1 MAGLFDDVLGSAPA
15 SQSGSGLFDDVLT
28 KPPTDTQGDTSRGFT
43 RAFAQVPEL
52 AYGTGALIGLTGEKL
67 FGEGGISTATK
78 DYFANKFVAK
88 QAENQQYAPTVE
100 FTDAWDNLQQGNLAP
115 LADWL
120 QDSAGYVVGQGIQ
133 TVATGG
139 LGSIV
144 GKTVLKSA
152 TETAMAGAVAKAAD
166 TMVRSAAEKG
176 ITLSVET
183 ATQAAAKN
191 LASAIGAGVTLFA
204 QNLGMEAGDIYGGL
218 TEEAHKNNREI
229 TGDDLTRAWG
239 AAGAAAGTE
248 VLTDMLGLGALTG
261 RIKIGG
267 KGVQE
272 MTGAG
277 GRLARA
283 GTAAAVG
290 MPVEGAQE
298 WVQTGLEQYGAGK
311 PLDTPEAAKERINA
325 AAVGALGGGLMGGG
339 IGAIQGAP
347 DTDAAIRAAQDV
359 AFGQSTDT
367 ATAAIDAYTTGNMG
381 PTGLLGAPSAG
392 PTLIAGEAGVGTPE
406 QQAAFAAQQD
416 AERLAAM
423 TAPADAAPTGLMGSI
438 PIVGQPTIT
447 PDVSGGRTDTTGVR
461 ADDLLIPD
469 TAQPATEPL
478 VVPQTRVLSDI
489 EAYQAAQQKQV
500 RGELLSS
507 YERTILDAGPM
518 ATPSKLVTEPARGM
532 SAAEIVQRQGDRIPQ
547 QPMPVT
553 QRQLAQEEQP
563 GVAITVAGNAN
574 GVPVISTQSA
584 EQTSVLTAAL
594 KAVGIKPHTIND
606 GTVRVPKATPPEALQ
621 QVIDRVN
628 TQFAQPRGQA
638 QPGPT
643 QGAPNGQG
651 LQDTQTTPEAVAVA
665 EVFGTGAQLRTASE
679 VPQPGERVS
688 TTMRAAL
695 TQIGRLTGTKVV
707 FVSAEGA
714 DGATR
719 SKDGNTVYINVRSSI
734 NPLQVLGHETTHVLK
749 KKHREAWAAIR
760 AAVSAS
766 VDDMALAEFGR
777 DYWGIANPERAGS
790 IPTGTGLTAWLD
802 QRPDVVGVTSTEAT
816 LRDFLMDEMISDLG
830 GGRFSDP
837 EFWNNVFARIE
848 QQHGRE
854 QAKTI
859 IQRLV
864 AAVKELIAKF
874 MIIAKRD
881 GFAEFKTEG
890 MIAQRV
896 TPEQLREI
904 QKAIESA
911 YAGFISAERTNEP
924 AGYVRGAATP
934 ATGAAP
940 GTQGTQGDDELAEL
954 EAAQQSTPR
963 SEFGSYPKVQALG
976 KPRSFL
982 PGIVRRDA
990 DDKWSFVDKK
1000 TGDEYSYPTN
1010 AQAKTAME
1018 QMARGVQESPRRA
1031 DFTNQNLPARW
1042 PTAVGSTASVND
1054 DLRSDLAT
1062 LKLDQEQYEAAVNAV
1077 MAEVGMHSPDI
1088 ANGTLDEKAE
1098 HIVKRMVDNLL
1109 WLFDKIPATERNR
1122 MKLWYDG
1129 ARSIAEDWAHIY
1141 NISESQAAGILAV
1154 LSPQKDWYMNVTLA
1168 ERILD
1173 ILDKQMG
1180 HKFDQKMSAA
1190 AFAFMSSKA
1199 PVDGDKQQVA
1209 KNKQKTRN
1217 AYDAIQGK
1225 TLEQVMATGD
1235 QLQMGLWI
1243 RSFDEAYHDPRHAI
1257 ITPEGGFGE
1266 VKGTKGGEDTVRAWG
1281 SFGSIGKAASIYAN
1295 GTPAN
1300 INEQLGGEH
1309 KVRNF
1314 YNNIFSPKDARFITI
1329 DTHAVAAAL
1338 GRALSGNDDAVA
1350 DNFGKTGGTN
1360 VTGMAG
1366 TYALYYEAYVR
1377 AAKARGVLPRE
1388 MQSITWEAV
1397 RGLFRPEFKGKKE
1410 NVLFID
1416 NIWQRVDAGK
1426 LTARQARNRILT
1438 DTGIDKPTWWHDDED
1453 YVDVLSPK
1461 SYEQSRPA
1469 FEGATVVFE
1478 VAPNPDNTEQKTRWD
1493 SLPKNTK
1500 DEISYSVAWRV
1511 LSRILASFN
1520 DANMKGELHAQNG
1533 GYGPDTN
1540 ASLALWFNKRAS
1552 GTKIGQMLQL
1562 AGYALDQKEMMR
1574 TAHKEFD
1581 TGRVTQPV
1589 KGTKKRAADPGGA
1602 KIKSTLMDAVVI
1614 ALPKGLSQAQIHD
1627 IYATIRSN
1635 VFDANG
1641 HTAGGHS
1648 TSDGSM
1654 IILNRQDDAEYGI
1667 DMTGAQLMNAID
1679 LSLAGKYDVSHG
1691 KLHVDFASQ
1700 GDNDYGIPRRSKSSR
1715 VSGKTLSGSSL
1726 RARADQFRSEAETLL
1741 ETLIAAAEQRSGP
1754 DAASSRP
1761 AGESP
1766 ASQSLPR
1773 YGRPADRHAVGVT
1786 GVHYSREQ
1794 RPELSS
1800 RYFGT
1805 GLKGQERLRVA
1816 AATDPRIKRR
1826 LYFYANTG
1834 RGISPEADVGSHA
1847 HTVGLD
1853 NVYDMDVDPLRLY
1866 VQPAEGQ
1873 PYRSVDMRMNDFESA
1888 VIDAGYDGYMTREF
1902 GTGGA
1907 VVLLGDHSV
1916 PVQYEGAGARPDT
1929 ETTPAPR
1936 YSDLQKLRREIAAN
1950 RALPSGRLSGLE
1962 WKRILMREMPEVDPR
1977 WLDNAAY
1984 YYKGDLLAGA
1994 EEATGATVSVMEN
2007 VERADISHSA
2017 PRVPIREYDN
2027 LVQGGN
2033 IRLFNDTR
2041 YKISE
2046 QDVSTAL
2053 AFVRAGASALFI
2065 DDAKID
2071 VTFSSVSDLGGN
2083 LGLAD
2088 NAGGRSTVGIRVA
2101 TLRDV
2106 IRGMDTSE
2114 GQRASA
2120 PWLATLIAHELVH
2133 VRQFETGYFKQFGE
2147 AELDKFY
2154 RGKWAS
2160 RPWEKQAAAAE
2171 RSIGQQIIED
2181 LVGQGVLH
2189 PDVAARNP
2197 LAPRDSTVQ
2206 RSEIRTQAD
2215 AIKAM
2220 TEDQR
2225 DNLDPYEFGYR
2236 GYVLYEAEKMMPKK
2250 DGTFKSVNENNSFAL
2265 WQEADAVVN
2274 VDGKPFLATK
2284 QEDPD
2289 DDADEGLYVWS
2300 FSDPESGGAGADVQT
2315 DWSDKTEAVAQLR
2328 EKLGGVQR
2336 SERRT
2341 PWYYSELARAVD
2353 NAPAKAF
2360 TTGKQ
2365 FAVWIQSNS
2374 GKLGVKKQEI
2384 EATGITDWLQT
2395 RDRVTREDVAAY
2407 LEQGGVQLTETV
2419 LGDGEPTWFV
2429 RDLGTVLKRGFATEQ
2444 EAIDWVDENA
2454 GPTARV
2460 AQNDERTG
2468 GAKFADYQLP
2478 GGTGYK
2484 EWLLTLP
2491 ASSAAPTR
2499 IEYRQ
2504 IDENGNATIV
2514 TVNPETAEK
2523 WRSQGKEVET
2533 VTVADE
2539 LAAKKA
2545 GQFVSSHFDQPNIL
2559 AHIRTNER
2567 TDADGRRVLFIEEI
2581 QSDWAQKGRKEGFG
2595 KSESAKITGE
2605 VFQQESGDWAVQWA
2619 DGNFSGGYDRASAER
2634 IAAAGKSNARAG
2646 VPSAPFVTDTKSW
2659 TALALKRM
2667 ISHAVEQGFDAIA
2680 WAEGSVHTGRW
2691 GTERIQWTTTPDGLF
2706 RVSGESQ
2713 VGGVA
2718 GGIDLE
2724 AEGRARGLTKEN
2736 SKLIDSKEMLRD
2748 IVASVASE
2756 GQDVAKLT
2764 DKLWTRMQTEP
2775 EGVSHPRKEGFEG
2788 YYDAIVPQVAKKLG
2802 ATIGVVSFSLDH
2814 NAANND
2820 MKEWRGADSA
2830 VMRVLHNGGEI
2841 YVSYRGQEDLVRSE
2855 SELREYIQ
2863 ENGTPDGY
2871 YLGDKQG
2878 STEQPGF
2885 AITDALREAD
2895 IPLFSTRRTV
2905 EETTASFTD
2914 AVRAY
2919 FKAPQPQP
2927 VALAE
2932 VTPASLQIWG
2942 WRDLPLVVEP
2952 EVIEKMF
2959 YDHGVTIPQ
2968 LGKLP
2973 AMLHR
2978 PMMIFADEKNGSL
2991 VFAGDDFKSGKVAIV
3006 AMKPDRNNANMVV
3019 TGYAP
3024 ANGWD
3029 EITKRL
3035 MRGELIYRDT
3045 SKTVPES
3052 VRQVVTAAQKKYAQ
3066 VGRRL
3071 PRELLQGSGL
3081 QNDSLDGTRSGTLG
3095 PTANPARAVLER
3107 AYSILGQSDLVK
3119 FEREEFGDS
3128 PRFSTPRATWT
3139 PERIDRL
3146 MSKYAY
3152 TMKDDRTKAY
3162 AAWISPDDFLNLTAS
3177 NAEREIIESETR
3189 ALSVADLAAQ
3199 TQELFL
3205 YIRPEGLA
3213 VGERIVV
3220 EDHEGRHRMV
3230 ALKRAGVTRVPVV
3243 LAFYGGARTG
3253 LPIVPKGY
3261 LERQRYASEWEA
3273 AGPGEVFDAIPI
3285 DYEHEQQLR
3294 DTFGGPGDVQF
3305 STPRHQIPQM
3315 WQDNSK
3321 LDAWDNLTRKLQDK
3335 LIDTKRIVAAIR
3347 EAGIAIKDKF
3357 DPYLQETLFHGRAA
3371 TAVGKFAEDE
3381 LRPLYVE
3388 MQARGVTVKEF
3399 DDYLWA
3405 RHATERNAQIAK
3417 INPGMPDGG
3426 SGLTNQQAAD
3436 VLAGRAVT
3444 VGTGANQRTIQL
3456 QPARMASYAAL
3467 AARVDAITKRTTDLL
3482 VSSGLES
3489 QATIDKWRAT
3499 YGNYVPLM
3507 RDMESDDNYS
3517 GAMNL
3522 GMGTGQGFNVKGSA
3536 SKRAQGS
3543 ERDVVDVLANVAM
3556 QRERAITRAEKNRVS
3571 TAVYGLALTATNPE
3585 FWLPIN
3591 PDSNNPALQ
3600 QKVEDELVMMGLSRT
3615 DAAAIAKEPTQ
3626 TYIDK
3631 NGMTAQRINP
3641 QLRGRDNVLALR
3653 VNGQDRYVFFSSD
3666 ERAQQM
3672 VRNLKNLD
3680 NEQMG
3685 EIMSHVAKVTRYFS
3699 SINTQ
3704 FNPVFGLTN
3713 GIRDLGTGMLN
3724 LSSTPLKGQRKRV
3737 LAYAISALRGIYSD
3751 LRDHRAGRQPTSR
3764 WALEFEEFQRE
3775 GGQTGY
3781 RDMFATSKDRAE
3793 AIAKEIQNAGK
3804 GASLLALDEKR
3815 SPIFGWLSD
3824 YNTSIENAIRLAAYK
3839 VAKEDGMSIEQSAS
3853 LAKNLTVNF
3862 NKKGLAAT
3870 QAGAMYAFFNA
3881 AVQGTARIGATMVKR
3896 DPQTGKVGLTD
3907 AGKKIAYGG
3916 VMFGVMQALMLSLA
3930 GYDDEEPPQFI
3941 REKNIIIPMGYR
3953 GKYIS
3958 LPMPLGFHVI
3968 PNLGRIPTEFILNGF
3983 RKPGD
3988 RMVQLFR
3995 VVADAFNPIGSS
4007 TPLQMVTP
4015 TIVDPLAAMAENR
4028 DWSGKSIYKED
4039 FNKMEPT
4046 AGWTRKKDTA
4056 SDLSKWLSYS
4066 TNYITGGGKYG
4077 IGVASPTPDQIDY
4090 LIGQATG
4097 GVGRESLKLWQAA
4110 KTPLTGEDL
4119 PMYKF
4124 PVAGR
4129 FIGNT
4134 SGQESQAAKFYD
4146 NLKRIGEHDSALK
4159 EIKRAKDSAA
4169 YTEYMRENPDA
4180 RQVKLADKASR
4191 DVSLLKKQ
4199 KRDALEKGDAALV
4212 RNIEKQLE
4220 SRIGYY
4226 NKQLG
4231 ASER

>member
-628 TQFAQPRGQA
+628 IQFTPPRT
-638 QPGPT
+638 PPT
-643 QGAPNGQG
+643 QGEQNGQG

-1627 IYATIRSN
+1627 IYVTIRSN

-1754 DAASSRP
+1754 DATSSRP

-1773 YGRPADRHAVGVT
+1773 YGRAADRHAVSVT

-1794 RPELSS
+1794 RDTLSS
-1800 RYFGT
+1800 AYFGT
-1805 GLKGQERLRVA
+1805 GLKGQERLRVR

-1834 RGISPEADVGSHA
+1834 RGITPEADVGSHA

-1853 NVYDMDVDPLRLY
+1853 NVYDMDVDALRLY
-1866 VQPAEGQ
+1866 PPVGET
-1873 PYRSVDMRMNDFESA
+1873 YRSVDQRMNDFESA
-1888 VIDAGYDGYMTREF
+1888 VLDAGYDGYMTREF
-1902 GTGGA
+1902 GLGGA
-1907 VVLLGDHSV
+1907 AVLLGDHSV
-1916 PVQYEGAGARPDT
+1916 PVQYEGAGARPDVAP
-1929 ETTPAPR
+1929 TPAPQ
-1936 YSDLQKLRREIAAN
+1936 YSDLQKLRRQIAEN

-1962 WKRILMREMPEVDPR
+1962 WKRVMQREMPEVDPR
-1977 WLDNAAY
+1977 WLDNSEM
-1984 YYKGDLLAGA
+1984 YYKGDLLKGA
-1994 EEATGATVSVMEN
+1994 EEAAQDPAVDVP
-2007 VERADISHSA
+2007 DIPAQLSTSRNPINGRDMGLMYESGLSGRA
-2017 PRVPIREYDN
+2017 PRNTRE
-2027 LVQGGN
+2027 V
-2033 IRLFNDTR
+2033 
-2041 YKISE
+2041 YKLMS
-2046 QDVSTAL
+2046 L
-2053 AFVRAGASALFI
+2053 
-2065 DDAKID
+2065 
-2071 VTFSSVSDLGGN
+2071 
-2083 LGLAD
+2083 
-2088 NAGGRSTVGIRVA
+2088 
-2101 TLRDV
+2101 
-2106 IRGMDTSE
+2106 
-2114 GQRASA
+2114 
-2120 PWLATLIAHELVH
+2120 P
-2133 VRQFETGYFKQFGE
+2133 
-2147 AELDKFY
+2147 
-2154 RGKWAS
+2154 AS
-2160 RPWEKQAAAAE
+2160 RPGVVTPLFAKPPGSKTRAGFVFGKWYPALAQKVAIGNKDLAYRPGHHAVSLPIFDQGKGTVKGEQRVWVLAEMPAITTKTQRESDTSPALPNGMRSGVTSRVLGSNESYNFKTNPSASDEAGGWPISGSMRLVRVLSDAEVAEILSDAGMDHQIDNSRTGVDDERAATLNAQAQQVAGAE
-2171 RSIGQQIIED
+2171 D
-2181 LVGQGVLH
+2181 
-2189 PDVAARNP
+2189 
-2197 LAPRDSTVQ
+2197 VQ
-2206 RSEIRTQAD
+2206 RSEQRLAPNGKPSKLNEQQWAQVRTPEFKAWFGDWEKHARADNPVGSLWSDDSVSKIVDENGEPLVVYHGTQQGGFDIFRSEKGDKHRSPMLFATAD
-2215 AIKAM
+2215 AGTA
-2220 TEDQR
+2220 R
-2225 DNLDPYEFGYR
+2225 SYSGRP
-2236 GYVLYEAEKMMPKK
+2236 AEI
-2250 DGTFKSVNENNSFAL
+2250 
-2265 WQEADAVVN
+2265 AVVSEDKVARWDELRTKQAYNQKLTIEEHKELIQLDGIFN
-2274 VDGKPFLATK
+2274 VDGFSPEDTQRGIYHLFLNIRNPNESDFEGANWDGDAT
-2284 QEDPD
+2284 
-2289 DDADEGLYVWS
+2289 GLYEVIDENDEEYVYADDGRRLMDDFDSDDIIAYWKTKDPS
-2300 FSDPESGGAGADVQT
+2300 RNLTKHPAFIGETTNSVGEDAKRMKMDGAIIRNVVDDGGKHGYGVDPSDVFVFFDSNQVKSATQNTGAFSRTDPSI
-2315 DWSDKTEAVAQLR
+2315 LR
-2328 EKLGGVQR
+2328 
-2336 SERRT
+2336 ST
-2341 PWYYSELARAVD
+2341 PRFYSQLARSVSD
-2353 NAPAKAF
+2353 APAKMDGQPAS
-2360 TTGKQ
+2360 Q
-2365 FAVWIQSNS
+2365 WVAWINGNAS
-2374 GKLGVKKQEI
+2374 KLGVKKEEI
-2384 EATGITDWLQT
+2384 QWSGVLDWLGLRGKERTT
-2395 RDRVTREDVAAY
+2395 RSDVGEY
-2407 LEQGGVQLTETV
+2407 LEQGGVQVETV
-2419 LGDGEPTWFV
+2419 TLENQFDEDNPTLPDGMMVIDAKELDADEHTQA
-2429 RDLGTVLKRGFATEQ
+2429 KRHKFAVVDEESGKPYGYGNTEQ
-2444 EAIDWVDENA
+2444 DAIDDA
-2454 GPTARV
+2454 Y
-2460 AQNDERTG
+2460 G
-2468 GAKFADYQLP
+2468 GYPEKFNTQGAVKFAQYVPP
-2478 GGTGYK
+2478 GSAGGYR
-2484 EWLLTLP
+2484 EVLLTLP
-2491 ASSAAPTR
+2491 SDNAYDKGELTAFQR
-2499 IEYRQ
+2499 KM
-2504 IDENGNATIV
+2504 IDKYDTLN
-2514 TVNPETAEK
+2514 
-2523 WRSQGKEVET
+2523 WRDS
-2533 VTVADE
+2533 
-2539 LAAKKA
+2539 
-2545 GQFVSSHFDQPNIL
+2545 
-2559 AHIRTNER
+2559 
-2567 TDADGRRVLFIEEI
+2567 
-2581 QSDWAQKGRKEGFG
+2581 
-2595 KSESAKITGE
+2595 
-2605 VFQQESGDWAVQWA
+2605 
-2619 DGNFSGGYDRASAER
+2619 NF
-2634 IAAAGKSNARAG
+2634 
-2646 VPSAPFVTDTKSW
+2646 VPSA
-2659 TALALKRM
+2659 
-2667 ISHAVEQGFDAIA
+2667 IA
-2680 WAEGSVHTGRW
+2680 
-2691 GTERIQWTTTPDGLF
+2691 
-2706 RVSGESQ
+2706 
-2713 VGGVA
+2713 
-2718 GGIDLE
+2718 
-2724 AEGRARGLTKEN
+2724 
-2736 SKLIDSKEMLRD
+2736 
-2748 IVASVASE
+2748 
-2756 GQDVAKLT
+2756 
-2764 DKLWTRMQTEP
+2764 
-2775 EGVSHPRKEGFEG
+2775 
-2788 YYDAIVPQVAKKLG
+2788 
-2802 ATIGVVSFSLDH
+2802 
-2814 NAANND
+2814 
-2820 MKEWRGADSA
+2820 
-2830 VMRVLHNGGEI
+2830 
-2841 YVSYRGQEDLVRSE
+2841 
-2855 SELREYIQ
+2855 
-2863 ENGTPDGY
+2863 
-2871 YLGDKQG
+2871 
-2878 STEQPGF
+2878 
-2885 AITDALREAD
+2885 
-2895 IPLFSTRRTV
+2895 
-2905 EETTASFTD
+2905 
-2914 AVRAY
+2914 
-2919 FKAPQPQP
+2919 
-2927 VALAE
+2927 
-2932 VTPASLQIWG
+2932 
-2942 WRDLPLVVEP
+2942 
-2952 EVIEKMF
+2952 
-2959 YDHGVTIPQ
+2959 
-2968 LGKLP
+2968 
-2973 AMLHR
+2973 
-2978 PMMIFADEKNGSL
+2978 
-2991 VFAGDDFKSGKVAIV
+2991 
-3006 AMKPDRNNANMVV
+3006 
-3019 TGYAP
+3019 
-3024 ANGWD
+3024 
-3029 EITKRL
+3029 
-3035 MRGELIYRDT
+3035 
-3045 SKTVPES
+3045 
-3052 VRQVVTAAQKKYAQ
+3052 
-3066 VGRRL
+3066 
-3071 PRELLQGSGL
+3071 
-3081 QNDSLDGTRSGTLG
+3081 
-3095 PTANPARAVLER
+3095 
-3107 AYSILGQSDLVK
+3107 
-3119 FEREEFGDS
+3119 
-3128 PRFSTPRATWT
+3128 
-3139 PERIDRL
+3139 
-3146 MSKYAY
+3146 MS
-3152 TMKDDRTKAY
+3152 
-3162 AAWISPDDFLNLTAS
+3162 
-3177 NAEREIIESETR
+3177 
-3189 ALSVADLAAQ
+3189 
-3199 TQELFL
+3199 
-3205 YIRPEGLA
+3205 
-3213 VGERIVV
+3213 
-3220 EDHEGRHRMV
+3220 
-3230 ALKRAGVTRVPVV
+3230 
-3243 LAFYGGARTG
+3243 
-3253 LPIVPKGY
+3253 
-3261 LERQRYASEWEA
+3261 
-3273 AGPGEVFDAIPI
+3273 
-3285 DYEHEQQLR
+3285 
-3294 DTFGGPGDVQF
+3294 
-3305 STPRHQIPQM
+3305 
-3315 WQDNSK
+3315 
-3321 LDAWDNLTRKLQDK
+3321 
-3335 LIDTKRIVAAIR
+3335 
-3347 EAGIAIKDKF
+3347 
-3357 DPYLQETLFHGRAA
+3357 
-3371 TAVGKFAEDE
+3371 
-3381 LRPLYVE
+3381 
-3388 MQARGVTVKEF
+3388 
-3399 DDYLWA
+3399 
-3405 RHATERNAQIAK
+3405 
-3417 INPGMPDGG
+3417 
-3426 SGLTNQQAAD
+3426 
-3436 VLAGRAVT
+3436 
-3444 VGTGANQRTIQL
+3444 RTIC
-3456 QPARMASYAAL
+3456 ASA
-3467 AARVDAITKRTTDLL
+3467 DD
-3482 VSSGLES
+3482 
-3489 QATIDKWRAT
+3489 
-3499 YGNYVPLM
+3499 PL
-3507 RDMESDDNYS
+3507 
-3517 GAMNL
+3517 
-3522 GMGTGQGFNVKGSA
+3522 
-3536 SKRAQGS
+3536 
-3543 ERDVVDVLANVAM
+3543 
-3556 QRERAITRAEKNRVS
+3556 
-3571 TAVYGLALTATNPE
+3571 
-3585 FWLPIN
+3585 
-3591 PDSNNPALQ
+3591 
-3600 QKVEDELVMMGLSRT
+3600 
-3615 DAAAIAKEPTQ
+3615 
-3626 TYIDK
+3626 
-3631 NGMTAQRINP
+3631 
-3641 QLRGRDNVLALR
+3641 
-3653 VNGQDRYVFFSSD
+3653 
-3666 ERAQQM
+3666 
-3672 VRNLKNLD
+3672 
-3680 NEQMG
+3680 
-3685 EIMSHVAKVTRYFS
+3685 
-3699 SINTQ
+3699 
-3704 FNPVFGLTN
+3704 
-3713 GIRDLGTGMLN
+3713 
-3724 LSSTPLKGQRKRV
+3724 
-3737 LAYAISALRGIYSD
+3737 
-3751 LRDHRAGRQPTSR
+3751 
-3764 WALEFEEFQRE
+3764 
-3775 GGQTGY
+3775 
-3781 RDMFATSKDRAE
+3781 
-3793 AIAKEIQNAGK
+3793 
-3804 GASLLALDEKR
+3804 
-3815 SPIFGWLSD
+3815 
-3824 YNTSIENAIRLAAYK
+3824 
-3839 VAKEDGMSIEQSAS
+3839 
-3853 LAKNLTVNF
+3853 
-3862 NKKGLAAT
+3862 
-3870 QAGAMYAFFNA
+3870 
-3881 AVQGTARIGATMVKR
+3881 
-3896 DPQTGKVGLTD
+3896 
-3907 AGKKIAYGG
+3907 
-3916 VMFGVMQALMLSLA
+3916 
-3930 GYDDEEPPQFI
+3930 
-3941 REKNIIIPMGYR
+3941 
-3953 GKYIS
+3953 
-3958 LPMPLGFHVI
+3958 
-3968 PNLGRIPTEFILNGF
+3968 
-3983 RKPGD
+3983 RKP
-3988 RMVQLFR
+3988 
-3995 VVADAFNPIGSS
+3995 
-4007 TPLQMVTP
+4007 
-4015 TIVDPLAAMAENR
+4015 
-4028 DWSGKSIYKED
+4028 
-4039 FNKMEPT
+4039 
-4046 AGWTRKKDTA
+4046 
-4056 SDLSKWLSYS
+4056 
-4066 TNYITGGGKYG
+4066 
-4077 IGVASPTPDQIDY
+4077 
-4090 LIGQATG
+4090 
-4097 GVGRESLKLWQAA
+4097 
-4110 KTPLTGEDL
+4110 
-4119 PMYKF
+4119 
-4124 PVAGR
+4124 
-4129 FIGNT
+4129 
-4134 SGQESQAAKFYD
+4134 
-4146 NLKRIGEHDSALK
+4146 
-4159 EIKRAKDSAA
+4159 
-4169 YTEYMRENPDA
+4169 
-4180 RQVKLADKASR
+4180 
-4191 DVSLLKKQ
+4191 
-4199 KRDALEKGDAALV
+4199 
-4212 RNIEKQLE
+4212 
-4220 SRIGYY
+4220 
-4226 NKQLG
+4226 
-4231 ASER
+4231 